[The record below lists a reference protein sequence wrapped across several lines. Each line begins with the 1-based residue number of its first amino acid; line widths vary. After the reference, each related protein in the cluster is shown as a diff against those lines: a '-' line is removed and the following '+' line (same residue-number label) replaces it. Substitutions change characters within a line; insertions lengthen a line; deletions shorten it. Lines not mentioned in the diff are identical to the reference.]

1 MAMRKFKTARRA
13 VARRTVRR
21 VARPWTREEM
31 TFMRK
36 FYRRYETAWIAR
48 QLGRTVYSVRYKAV
62 DMNIKKASPS
72 VWKGNRGAANSFNRS
87 TPKRRPTT
95 NVKRRA
101 KTTRKTTPKR
111 KYRASTTRSMPRKAT
126 SRRMADRT
134 TRRRRTT
141 RR

>member
-31 TFMRK
+31 AFMRK

-62 DMNIKKASPS
+62 DLCIKKASPS
-72 VWKGNRGAANSFNRS
+72 IWKGNKGAANSFRKS
-87 TPKRRPTT
+87 APKRRTT
-95 NVKRRA
+95 VTRRA
-101 KTTRKTTPKR
+101 KTTRKTTTR
-111 KYRASTTRSMPRKAT
+111 KYKANTTRRMPKKAMPRRKT
-126 SRRMADRT
+126 SRRV
-134 TRRRRTT
+134 TRRR
-141 RR
+141 